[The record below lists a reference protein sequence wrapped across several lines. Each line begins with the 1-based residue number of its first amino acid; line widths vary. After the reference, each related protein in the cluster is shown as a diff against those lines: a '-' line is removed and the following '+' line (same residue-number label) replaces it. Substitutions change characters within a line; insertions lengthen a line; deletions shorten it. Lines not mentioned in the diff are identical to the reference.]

1 MREPVV
7 VASGFRRTMW
17 VIALAGLCLA
27 VPGRAQE
34 PQLLL
39 SPDPDSTPFLLFLQQ
54 RPVGRE
60 QVAVIRNADGWI
72 VRGASQMGTPVDLT
86 TSRAE
91 IRYTSDWEPRS
102 VIVDSLARGRELKL
116 RTTFAD
122 GKASSEV
129 TADGKTEPKV
139 DQVSADAIVLL
150 NTFLGSYAALA
161 QRLAGVQ
168 PGAELRGYVAPQ
180 IELPVRVQSV
190 TPERIETPRQSID
203 AVRYL
208 LSIVNP
214 PPAPALDVTIWADQG
229 GQLLR
234 LSVPAQGVELAREDI
249 ASAASRT
256 TTFAIAGDASV
267 SIPAAGFNIAA
278 TITRPAGAAGPFPA
292 IVLIGGSGYTD
303 RDETVFGIPVFGQLA
318 KGLVEAGFVVV
329 RYDKRGVG
337 QSGGRAESA
346 TLADYAEDARAIV
359 RWLERQADV
368 DRNRI
373 AVVGHSEGAAVAMI
387 LASREDRRVKAAAL
401 VAGMGTTGAELILE
415 QQRHALDLMKMD
427 ETERAAKIAL
437 QEKIHAAAIKGTG
450 WDDIPEVLRRSA
462 DTPWFVSFLT
472 FDPARVMRDVDQ
484 PLLIVQ
490 GELDTQVPP
499 HHAEKL
505 EALARS
511 RKRKVDV
518 SVLKVPGVNHLLV
531 PAKTGEVSEYGT
543 LGGAKAEISPAVPAG
558 IGSWLAK
565 TLGAAK

>member
-1 MREPVV
+1 
-7 VASGFRRTMW
+7 VASGFSRTIG
-17 VIALAGLCLA
+17 IAALLALSAA
-27 VPGRAQE
+27 VSGRAHGIQV
-34 PQLLL
+34 LLT
-39 SPDPDSTPFLLFLQQ
+39 PDPDSTSFLLFLQQ

-60 QVAVIRNADGWI
+60 QVTVIQNADGWI

-91 IRYTSDWEPRS
+91 IRYTADWQPRS
-102 VIVDSLARGRELKL
+102 VIVDSLARGRELQL

-122 GKASSEV
+122 GKASNEV
-129 TADGKTEPKV
+129 TSDGKTEPKV
-139 DQVSADAIVLL
+139 DEVSPDTIVLL
-150 NTFLGSYAALA
+150 NTFLGSYAAVA
-161 QRLAGVQ
+161 QRLASVK

-180 IELPVRVQSV
+180 IELPIRVQSA
-190 TPERIETPRQSID
+190 TPERIDTPKQSID

-208 LSIVNP
+208 LNIVNP
-214 PPAPALDVTIWADQG
+214 SPAPPLDVTIWTDQG

-256 TTFAIAGDASV
+256 TSFAIPGDASV
-267 SIPAAGFNIAA
+267 SIPSAGFNLAGTVTKPQGA
-278 TITRPAGAAGPFPA
+278 TGPLPA

-346 TLADYAEDARAIV
+346 TLGDYAEDARAIV

-427 ETERAAKIAL
+427 ATERAAKIAL

-450 WDDIPEVLRRSA
+450 WDDIPEPLRRSA
-462 DTPWFVSFLT
+462 ETPWFASFLT
-472 FDPARVMRDVDQ
+472 FDPARLMRDVDQ

-499 HHAEKL
+499 HHADKL
-505 EALARS
+505 EALARA

-518 SVLKVPGVNHLLV
+518 QLLKVPGVNHLLV

-543 LGGAKAEISPAVPAG
+543 LGGAKAEISAAVPAG

-565 TLGAAK
+565 TLGPAK

>member
-1 MREPVV
+1 MNPRSF
-7 VASGFRRTMW
+7 VASGFSRT
-17 VIALAGLCLA
+17 VVVAGLLCA
-27 VPGRAQE
+27 VIPGRAQG
-34 PQLLL
+34 PQVMLT
-39 SPDPDSTPFLLFLQQ
+39 PDPDSTAFLLFLQQ

-91 IRYTSDWEPRS
+91 IRYTADWHPQS
-102 VIVDSLARGRELKL
+102 VVVDSIARGRELQL

-139 DQVSADAIVLL
+139 DVVSPDAIVLL

-161 QRLAGVQ
+161 QRLPGIQ
-168 PGAELRGYVAPQ
+168 PGDELRGYVAPQ
-180 IELPVRVQSV
+180 IELPVRVQSA
-190 TPERIETPRQSID
+190 TPERIDTPRQSVD

-214 PPAPALDVTIWADQG
+214 SPAPALDVTIWADRS

-256 TTFAIAGDASV
+256 TSFSIPGDATVSV
-267 SIPAAGFNIAA
+267 PAAGFNIAGTMTKPEGA
-278 TITRPAGAAGPFPA
+278 TGPLPAV
-292 IVLIGGSGYTD
+292 VLIGGSGHTD

-318 KGLVEAGFVVV
+318 KGLVDAGFVVV

-337 QSGGRAESA
+337 QSGGRSESA
-346 TLADYAEDARAIV
+346 TLSDFAEDARAVV
-359 RWLERQADV
+359 RWLERQPNV
-368 DRNRI
+368 DRNRL

-387 LASREDRRVKAAAL
+387 LASREGRRVKAAAL
-401 VAGMGTTGAELILE
+401 IAGPGTTGAELILE
-415 QQRHALDLMKMD
+415 QQRHALDLMKAD
-427 ETERAAKIAL
+427 PTERAAKIAL
-437 QEKIHAAAIKGTG
+437 QEKIHQAAIKGTG
-450 WDDIPEVLRRSA
+450 WDDIPEPLRRSA
-462 DTPWFVSFLT
+462 DTPWFTSFLT
-472 FDPARVMRDVDQ
+472 FDPARLMRDVDQ

-499 HHAEKL
+499 HHADRL
-505 EALARS
+505 EALARA
-511 RKRKVDV
+511 RKRKVDTQ
-518 SVLKVPGVNHLLV
+518 VLKVPGVNHLLV
-531 PAKTGEVSEYGT
+531 PATTGEVSEYGI
-543 LGGAKAEISPAVPAG
+543 LGGAKAAISPAIPAG

-565 TLGAAK
+565 TLGPAR